1 MGRNILAWTLRARAR
16 QLERA
21 VEVGQVVCPT
31 RGAVDIELCFTCSS
45 YRGFQDGRS
54 ERLVCAPGPALL
66 GELVP
71 IPFGLVPR

>member
-16 QLERA
+16 QLELA

-45 YRGFQDGRS
+45 YRGFQGGRS
-54 ERLVCAPGPALL
+54 ERLVCAPAPALL